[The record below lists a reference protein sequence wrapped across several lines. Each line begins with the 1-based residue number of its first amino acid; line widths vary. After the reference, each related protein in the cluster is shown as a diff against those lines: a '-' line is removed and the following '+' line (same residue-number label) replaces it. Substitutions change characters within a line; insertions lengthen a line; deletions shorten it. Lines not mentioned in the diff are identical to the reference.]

1 MKNKKHLSFIHEHAC
16 CLSFVGG
23 CDGPLHA
30 HHLLRPWSGKRG
42 MGMKA
47 GDENTIPL
55 CMGHHGALHMRGDE
69 DGFFAETCGD
79 SEYGRNTAKQFWQ
92 QSQDDSGAI

>member
-1 MKNKKHLSFIHEHAC
+1 MKSKKHLSFIHEHEC
-16 CLSFVGG
+16 CLSSFGG

-69 DGFFAETCGD
+69 DAFFEELTGRDAFGRDLAE
-79 SEYGRNTAKQFWQ
+79 SLWKHKHF
-92 QSQDDSGAI
+92 